1 MMIEMPVTATK
12 TYNQI
17 ISDDPSIEAGLLY
30 AGYPST
36 TVQGIRDW
44 FGTRNVCD
52 DDNFKNF
59 FLRLANPLAPKYL
72 AQLRMETIDKNFDP
86 LVENY
91 LERYTENGG
100 NDTKKPAGFT
110 VEEKPVEYI
119 KYSKPADIEKG
130 GHPAYAKKIEETV
143 PEVTTDITPI
153 GYQDEYVPKAR
164 YTKTGTIKRRDAFY
178 EDEVLSDNDVKGAS
192 KINPMSISDIGDDG
206 TGSTGNIE
214 KGIDDLKWNTA
225 SSQEQATTT
234 GSSKTYHKPG
244 DQSATEDSEYNL
256 EDFNDYSEGGDENN
270 AAETQ
275 SDITTRTYTEGAT
288 EKTQVTQG
296 NNAGTKEVKEYEN
309 STENTTYGNSEAEL
323 TVGYEKYVINSST
336 DKGTKETTYNND
348 EKTTYGKTY
357 KERYT
362 GRAGLTPQQA
372 LTEAITYLRT
382 ISPAFFDLMMKLE
395 PAFLGVYDL

>member
-1 MMIEMPVTATK
+1 MIEMPVTATK

-36 TVQGIRDW
+36 TVQSIRDW

-72 AQLRMETIDKNFDP
+72 AQLRMETIDNNFDP

-100 NDTKKPAGFT
+100 NDTKKPAAMT
-110 VEEKPVEYI
+110 LTENPVQYT
-119 KYSKPADIEKG
+119 KTFKPAD
-130 GHPAYAKKIEETV
+130 Y
-143 PEVTTDITPI
+143 EVTESPAETTITEKPAETKTEHTPI
-153 GYQDEYVPKAR
+153 GYTDTFTPLAR
-164 YTKTGTIKRRDAFY
+164 YSKSGSIKRYDGKTEDTVKNDSDTKGVSKANPMTATSIGTSGTGTT
-178 EDEVLSDNDVKGAS
+178 GQ
-192 KINPMSISDIGDDG
+192 IS
-206 TGSTGNIE
+206 N
-214 KGIDDLKWNTA
+214 GISSLGWSTA
-225 SSQEQATTT
+225 SAQEQATTT
-234 GSSKTYHKPG
+234 GCTKTTHEQTAANAAIETY
-244 DQSATEDSEYNL
+244 DS
-256 EDFNDYSEGGDENN
+256 YSEGG
-270 AAETQ
+270 Q
-275 SDITTRTYTEGAT
+275 SGSDTTTREYASGA
-288 EKTQVTQG
+288 
-296 NNAGTKEVKEYEN
+296 
-309 STENTTYGNSEAEL
+309 
-323 TVGYEKYVINSST
+323 
-336 DKGTKETTYNND
+336 KETTEFKQGSKSGSRSLDVDTAGSKTVTYDSSLNKMGKEKYSMDVYGTKIQTFAND